1 MDQKIQSGKLRKKK
15 NREGR
20 KKYKDVKFEN
30 LPFCLSCFF
39 CIEIRLFKPFSLF
52 IFSIRERGRARSGR
66 QSLHGQWDAINMTGF
81 DVERLGF
88 FKSKACLDKMATY
101 TTLSSIEKH
110 LREYIRYLH
119 PHNPIPPPPITNAET
134 TETAI
139 GTTNKRFFCTHPV
152 NREMSLFFFSRR
164 SFSSSASNPFL
175 SFLSVFNF
183 FFVTPRPCV
192 RRGRNPFFVIDVIR
206 SFA

>member
-66 QSLHGQWDAINMTGF
+66 QSLHGQWDAINMTEF

-152 NREMSLFFFSRR
+152 NREMSLFFFFPDDLFLLLHLILSCPSCPSLT
-164 SFSSSASNPFL
+164 SFSLLHALAS
-175 SFLSVFNF
+175 VA
-183 FFVTPRPCV
+183 
-192 RRGRNPFFVIDVIR
+192 DVIL
-206 SFA
+206 FLLLM